1 MKYEVINGLQT
12 KDKYFAKGDIVT
24 NKDIPQKSIKWLL
37 EQKELVKVDNKYQAK
52 KLQEVAM
59 KQEEE

>member
-1 MKYEVINGLQT
+1 MKYEVVNGLQT

-52 KLQEVAM
+52 KL
-59 KQEEE
+59 K

>member
-1 MKYEVINGLQT
+1 MKYEVVNGLQT
-12 KDKYFAKGDIVT
+12 KDKYFAKGSIVT
-24 NKDIPQKSIKWLL
+24 NKHIPQKSIAWLL

>member
-1 MKYEVINGLQT
+1 MKYEVLINIKV
-12 KDKYFAKGDIVT
+12 KDKEFIAGTIVT

-37 EQKELVKVDNKYQAK
+37 EEKIIVKVDKAYQLNKM
-52 KLQEVAM
+52 QEIAG

>member
-37 EQKELVKVDNKYQAK
+37 EQKELVKVDNKYQVK
-52 KLQEVAM
+52 KLQEVAT
-59 KQEEE
+59 KEEEE

>member
-1 MKYEVINGLQT
+1 MKYEVVNGLQT